1 MRPQF
6 KLWLFQE
13 EFTVHRRRLQSYLSS
28 SITLILNVSEAEKKQ
43 IGSTLKMFF
52 FCLYFLML
60 SIPTYLLRLRLY
72 CL

>member
-52 FCLYFLML
+52 FVSTSSYFLSL
-60 SIPTYLLRLRLY
+60 RIYLD
-72 CL
+72 